1 MGPDGFDGAILF
13 KSQEIMTKVS
23 NDLAIALNS
32 GKIPDFL
39 KISRVIP
46 LSKRKGSAIA
56 SLDEIRTIAV
66 GSHLMRIIEKA
77 ILAKLTETRSTLLNT
92 RDYQSGFRAGMGTH
106 RNMTAF
112 LASGDEYKALI
123 DLTRAFDFVDR
134 QLLKNMLASRCKNEA
149 DNQIARLISCILT
162 DS

>member
-1 MGPDGFDGAILF
+1 MGPDGFDGAILIHN
-13 KSQEIMTKVS
+13 EDLMRKVTQ
-23 NDLAIALNS
+23 DLAIALNA
-32 GKIPDFL
+32 GFIPDHL

-77 ILAKLTETRSTLLNT
+77 ILGKLTETKSTLLDT
-92 RDYQSGFRAGMGTH
+92 KDYQSGFRAGMGTS

-112 LASGDEYKALI
+112 LASNDEYKALI
-123 DLTRAFDFVDR
+123 DLTRAFDYVDR
-134 QLLKNMLASRCKNEA
+134 QVLKKMLVSRCKNG
-149 DNQIARLISCILT
+149 T
-162 DS
+162 DQRIV